1 MLIPVAEGLFR
12 WGTPDP
18 EMDQMMYGYLLVREG
33 RCILIDP
40 PFVHGLLDSV
50 SALGDLEAAIIT
62 TLDHT
67 RAIRYL
73 KKLAEVDIY
82 IPDQM
87 KSMTIDPE
95 EYIACRQI
103 IDYNTYRKER
113 VLGLKPIRITVDGED
128 AKGEPYMDEYAL
140 LTENGELLTG
150 DISVGTGD
158 GKILVAPEW
167 FPIPDVAHPP
177 AHSEFK
183 RVVISS
189 KANSMLASHGH
200 NIIGSLQ
207 EAASKL

>member
-1 MLIPVAEGLFR
+1 
-12 WGTPDP
+12 
-18 EMDQMMYGYLLVREG
+18 MYGHLMARDGKCVLV
-33 RCILIDP
+33 DP
-40 PFVHGLLDSV
+40 PFVPGLLGAIR
-50 SALGDLEAAIIT
+50 ALGKLEGIIIT

-67 RAIRYL
+67 RSIRYL
-73 KKLAEVDIY
+73 NRLTGADIY